1 MSQLNQKHVDIAAQV
16 KPLISLGE
24 AGTFTVT
31 GDLIEAVPREG
42 YSKEAVVGFQ
52 DYASDLLSGI
62 LLAFGESSVAAFKA
76 DKKLE
81 QVSIEVPF
89 GNDVIAG
96 SILRSKEYPAG
107 GVPKEG
113 EKRDPNAMV
122 TKWGVSTMRYGV
134 SANAN
139 RGSLKKVREHINAI
153 AAEALSK

>member
-16 KPLISLGE
+16 KPLLTLGE
-24 AGTFTVT
+24 GGSYTLT
-31 GDLIEAVPREG
+31 GDIIEAAPREG
-42 YSKEAVVGFQ
+42 FTKETVEGFQ

-62 LLAFGESSVAAFKA
+62 LLAFGETSVVAFAA

-113 EKRDPNAMV
+113 EKRDPNATV

-139 RGSLKKVREHINAI
+139 KGSLKKVREHINNL